1 MTFIEISQDGAGLS
15 LCTDSSQV
23 GFYTEN
29 VATCI
34 VYVFFGEGGVL
45 VVHDSGQLSLQS
57 YCTQVAQI
65 GPVRRVICAQ
75 NKSLEQSIQTKAHR
89 TRRNRLLNL
98 IQFRKKVEKVNLPNG
113 IIFLKND
120 GFSLNE
126 SASGVT
132 RIPDRERRLM
142 INNLNNLFSPT
153 NSQSLPI
160 DVQYK
165 DGSYTSN
172 PKFLLSPEEM
182 TTRANHEQRR
192 GDNDYMLFLKR
203 GRALDLL

>member
-15 LCTDSSQV
+15 LSTDASQV
-23 GFYTEN
+23 GFYTEA

-34 VYVFFGEGGVL
+34 VYAFVGENGL
-45 VVHDSGQLSLQS
+45 LAVHDSGQLSLQS
-57 YCTQVAQI
+57 FRTHLCKI
-65 GPVRRVICAQ
+65 GRVRRVICAQ
-75 NKSLEQSIQTKAHR
+75 NKSLERSIQTKAHQE
-89 TRRNRLLNL
+89 RRKRLLN
-98 IQFRKKVEKVNLPNG
+98 IMQFKNKVEKVDIPFG
-113 IIFLKND
+113 AIFFTSE

-126 SASGVT
+126 SISCVM

-142 INNLNNLFSPT
+142 INTLNNLFSPK

-172 PKFLLSPEEM
+172 PEFLLNPDEM
-182 TTRANHEQRR
+182 KARADREKIR
-192 GDNDYMLFLKR
+192 GDSDYWLFLQR
-203 GRALDLL
+203 GADIGLL

>member
-1 MTFIEISQDGAGLS
+1 MTFIEISQDGAGLA
-15 LCTDSSQV
+15 LCTDASQV
-23 GFYTEN
+23 GFYTED

-34 VYVFFGEGGVL
+34 AYAFLGEGGL
-45 VVHDSGQLSLQS
+45 LAVHDSGQLSLQS
-57 YCTQVAQI
+57 FRTQVAQI

-75 NKSLEQSIQTKAHR
+75 NKSQERSIQTKAHQE
-89 TRRNRLLNL
+89 RRNRLLNL
-98 IQFRKKVEKVNLPNG
+98 IQFKKKVEKVDLPNG
-113 IIFLKND
+113 AIFLTND

-142 INNLNNLFSPT
+142 INTLNNLFSPT

-165 DGSYTSN
+165 NGSYTPS
-172 PKFLLSPEEM
+172 PDFLLSPEEM
-182 TTRANHEQRR
+182 KARADHEQRR
-192 GDNDYMLFLKR
+192 GDNDYWFFLNR
-203 GRALDLL
+203 GRDLGLL